1 MVSRRDKINQRSSQ
15 DRAVSPDRVRKV
27 QKEENVRYRTEC
39 EKRGFYGKE
48 VSEPQKEV
56 NKTLFGGKENIP
68 AGGPDDW
75 SSSDQKK
82 QTIAKK
88 RATDAIVE
96 KDIKGKKPIIEVSV
110 EETAKAKREIE
121 KDGVDRLWD
130 FLFGDRH
137 KEEAE
142 QLNLFEQQTET
153 ESQEGE
159 SDDNNDKK
167 DGGDGFKFFL
177 FF

>member
-15 DRAVSPDRVRKV
+15 DRAVSPERIKKV
-27 QKEENVRYRTEC
+27 NVEENKRYQNEC
-39 EKRGFYGKE
+39 FKRGFEGSD
-48 VSEPQKEV
+48 VAEPQGEI
-56 NKTLFGGKENIP
+56 NRTLFGDNYSQK
-68 AGGPDDW
+68 GPPSKWPDEDR
-75 SSSDQKK
+75 QK
-82 QTIAKK
+82 QSIAKK